1 MLTTGKSITTVFRH
15 PEASCRTEG
24 FTESI
29 HAMHLIFFPQVN
41 ERPDAA
47 RLRGVR
53 AKGICS
59 KCSIRGECGDW
70 AIENAALIG
79 DTTASIGHK
88 TVGAVY
94 GGMTQY
100 ERHEIRM
107 GRADRDSF

>member
-1 MLTTGKSITTVFRH
+1 
-15 PEASCRTEG
+15 
-24 FTESI
+24 
-29 HAMHLIFFPQVN
+29 MHLIFFPQVN